1 MTRNVSGALF
11 NFGSFG
17 ITPPALSIDLNMF
30 ENLWTILIK
39 TSIITKFRAKL
50 ILKELGGYNSPN
62 YKEID

>member
-17 ITPPALSIDLNMF
+17 ITPPALSIDLNMI
-30 ENLWTILIK
+30 ENLK
-39 TSIITKFRAKL
+39 TSIISKFRAKF
-50 ILKELGGYNSPN
+50 ILKELGGYNSPK